1 MTQIKDIMIDL
12 NPWWKEPFSLEYH
25 EREIYANL
33 QKFIPLP
40 QIIAMTGLR
49 RVGKTTLMHK
59 IVEDTINKGFDPG
72 NILFFSFDEFKNI
85 DIRDLIWEYEKLMKK
100 DFRKNNYLL
109 LLDEIQ
115 KLDRWEDQLKGI
127 YDIFKGKVKIIISG
141 SESLFLK
148 KKSKE
153 TLNGRLF
160 DFRIDLLSFKE
171 FLHFKQVDFK
181 PIGLYEK
188 ELSKLFDEFVLSAG
202 FPEMVGIKEKE
213 VIKKYI
219 RESIVKRVIYW
230 DIPAIYDIKD
240 VSVLESLVNII
251 MEEPGQLLE
260 LTELGKELKITR
272 QTVSNYLRYLQE
284 SFLVKK
290 IYNFSRSRR
299 ISERK
304 LKKFYPSIISVNL
317 LFKEDPLFRSK
328 VFEWLVVTQLKAE
341 FFWRDAYKN
350 EVDMILGDE
359 QPIPVEIKYGKLNY
373 KGLMAFMRAFNLKEG
388 YIVSYESELEKKING
403 NTIRVIPAFKFL
415 LNPGNYFS

>member
-25 EREIYANL
+25 EREIYPHL
-33 QKFIPLP
+33 QKFMHMP

-59 IVEDTINKGFDPG
+59 IVEDTIKNGFDPG

-85 DIRDLIWEYEKLMKK
+85 NIRDLIREYEKLMEK

-115 KLDRWEDQLKGI
+115 KLNSWEDQLKGI

-160 DFRIDLLSFKE
+160 DFNIDLLSFKE
-171 FLHFKQVDFK
+171 FLHFKQVDIK
-181 PIGLYEK
+181 PIDLYEK
-188 ELSKLFDEFVLSAG
+188 ELIRLFDEFVLSAG
-202 FPEMVGIKEKE
+202 FPEMVGIKETE
-213 VIKKYI
+213 VIKKYV

-251 MEEPGQLLE
+251 MEEPGQLLD

-290 IYNFSRSRR
+290 IYNYSRSRR
-299 ISERK
+299 KSERK

-328 VFEWLVVTQLKAE
+328 VFEWLVVTQLKAD

-350 EVDMILGDE
+350 EVDVILGDGN
-359 QPIPVEIKYGKLNY
+359 PIPVEIKYGKLNY
-373 KGLMAFMRAFNLKEG
+373 KGLIAFMRTFKVKEG
-388 YIVSYESELEKKING
+388 YIVSYESELEKEING
-403 NTIRVIPAFKFL
+403 NIIRVIPAFKFL
-415 LNPGNYFS
+415 LNPGNYF